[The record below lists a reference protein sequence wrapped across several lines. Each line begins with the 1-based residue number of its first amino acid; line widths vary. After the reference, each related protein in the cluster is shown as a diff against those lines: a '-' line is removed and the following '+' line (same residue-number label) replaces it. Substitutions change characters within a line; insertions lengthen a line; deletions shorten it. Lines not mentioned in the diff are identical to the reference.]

1 MSLSRILNEDPQ
13 GQRHYRNGHH
23 PYPAQ
28 DSPHPYYDHGPPRHH
43 HHHPPAQQ
51 QEYGQHEYWD
61 RNGHYD
67 HQEYRDPR
75 QHPSNHHHHHHPH
88 PQQPVYRSPSPPT
101 HAQHYPAEPPHH
113 HASHA
118 HGHHAHRHV
127 RASSSDLEDC
137 QEVWSHAVSEYA
149 LHWRE
154 KERAIEAKFD
164 HLTRTRND
172 AAARLNAHRYADK
185 LAALDQ
191 RNHALRAYDSADAAY
206 RARGGEGGRGG
217 YKRPL
222 NETDGAPGD
231 YGAKSGSA
239 KRRRLDEESIG
250 NGADEDELLF
260 DDNMPIQ
267 PEPKR
272 RGRKPKLG
280 NYHVAGGTPS
290 DVEAASTRS
299 TTPRKGRGGAPGKR
313 GGAPY
318 TTAPVPAANIDSL
331 PGTGTATPSGRFL
344 DNGDPDSFYGSGSMP
359 ASPASGALV
368 FEMDELIPP
377 LPKGVKLEGEAL
389 AQRLQQ
395 LEGAQ
400 HKVWLQ
406 IARRDIPKAYRYY
419 QQGQSMKV
427 HHNKRV
433 AQHAAVVARR
443 QSSRPLKAAKENQAR
458 AKKVVREMM
467 LFWRKNEKDER
478 DGRKRAEREAIERA
492 RQEEERR
499 ESARQ
504 KRKLEFLI
512 SQTELYSHFVGNK
525 LNTEDAGGE
534 APPDPAALGVLG
546 ADLDAADDG
555 RELKDIDFDD
565 ADETNLHLHA
575 KKNAQLAIMRAKQ
588 RVKAF
593 DAKGKQNGD
602 AVAAEDG
609 VEDEEMDE
617 EQEQTGPKLQT
628 MAALD
633 ESEELNF
640 QNPTLPAD
648 HSTVSQPKMLMT
660 ELKEYQLKGLN
671 WLVGLYEQGINGIL
685 ADEMGLGKTVQ
696 SIALLS
702 YLAETHNIWG
712 PFLVIAPSS
721 TLHNWQQEITRFVPQ
736 LKALPYWGSVKE
748 RATLRKFW
756 DMSQVSYG
764 KDAQFHVLVSS
775 YPLVLQDQQHL
786 KKLNWQYMILDEA
799 QAIKNSSS
807 ARWNTLL
814 DFECRNRLLLTGTP
828 IQNSMQ
834 ELWALLHFIMPTLFD
849 SLNEFSTWFTKD
861 EDARG
866 GGSGFNA
873 SQLRRLHMILRPFM
887 LRRLKTQV
895 QNELSEKI
903 EIEVPCYLSLR
914 QRKMYNKIRANV
926 SLVELLQRANSL
938 GDADSAKTLM
948 NLVMQSRKVV
958 SHPELF
964 ERAEVSSSFSMCHW
978 ARSGNLAREGDFL
991 IFPYSARNP
1000 IEVNIPELFYKDGGL
1015 LDVPGE
1021 NVRKGSDTRWLDNLM
1036 NIWSPDSIQ
1045 RSLHEDDSAFSF
1057 LRLQD
1062 ISPSEAHDI
1071 FSSTTLRRILLGLER
1086 ENWLR
1091 EDGAI
1096 YLDTDFT
1103 ANAAAPFAQLPPS
1116 PLNPFLEV
1124 ADGFPALADITQVAW
1139 QATCLSRPIMRWY
1152 SDMVLAPPIE
1162 MYLPDRTFVERQTR
1176 MMDSPSESLACYGLP
1191 SWLQDDPDAVA
1202 QFQRLY
1208 PGVPPVGL
1216 FGASPA
1222 NQLPWS
1228 TTQVPEAKRL
1238 IYDSG
1243 KLARLDS
1250 LLQELK
1256 SSNHRVLIYF
1266 QMTKMID
1273 LMEEYLVFRQYKY
1286 LRLDGSSKLEDRRD
1300 MVDDWQTRPDIF
1312 VFLLSTKAG
1321 GLGINLTAADTVIF
1335 YDHDWNPSND
1345 AQAMD
1350 RAHRLGQTRQV
1361 TVYRLITRGTIDE
1374 RIVQLARVKK
1384 EVQDAVVGNKQV
1396 SEVTKPAEIAQLLL
1410 NDDELANY
1418 KDKAAVNGNGVQRD
1432 GKAAAPAMTS
1442 WGNLRDAWVD
1452 EGDDFFGHSAT
1463 PNTFANNDVNDDD
1476 DPMQPVPTASGRG
1489 KRGRGRGSRARGER
1503 GTRSRGRRGRG
1514 QRGSGVGG
1522 EP

>member
-1 MSLSRILNEDPQ
+1 
-13 GQRHYRNGHH
+13 
-23 PYPAQ
+23 
-28 DSPHPYYDHGPPRHH
+28 
-43 HHHPPAQQ
+43 
-51 QEYGQHEYWD
+51 
-61 RNGHYD
+61 
-67 HQEYRDPR
+67 
-75 QHPSNHHHHHHPH
+75 
-88 PQQPVYRSPSPPT
+88 
-101 HAQHYPAEPPHH
+101 
-113 HASHA
+113 
-118 HGHHAHRHV
+118 
-127 RASSSDLEDC
+127 
-137 QEVWSHAVSEYA
+137 
-149 LHWRE
+149 
-154 KERAIEAKFD
+154 
-164 HLTRTRND
+164 
-172 AAARLNAHRYADK
+172 
-185 LAALDQ
+185 
-191 RNHALRAYDSADAAY
+191 
-206 RARGGEGGRGG
+206 
-217 YKRPL
+217 
-222 NETDGAPGD
+222 
-231 YGAKSGSA
+231 
-239 KRRRLDEESIG
+239 
-250 NGADEDELLF
+250 
-260 DDNMPIQ
+260 MPIQ

-280 NYHVAGGTPS
+280 NFHVAGGTPS

-313 GGAPY
+313 GGGPY
-318 TTAPVPAANIDSL
+318 TTTPVPAANIDSL

-344 DNGDPDSFYGSGSMP
+344 DNGDPDSVYGSGSMP

-368 FEMDELIPP
+368 FEMDEIIPP

-395 LEGAQ
+395 LEAAQ

-406 IARRDIPKAYRYY
+406 IARRDIPRAYKYY
-419 QQGQSMKV
+419 NQGQSMKA
-427 HHNKRV
+427 HHSRRISLHCAN
-433 AQHAAVVARR
+433 VARK

-478 DGRKRAEREAIERA
+478 DGRKRAEREAMERA
-492 RQEEERR
+492 RQDEERR

-525 LNTEDAGGE
+525 LHTEDAGGD
-534 APPDPAALGVLG
+534 APPVPAALDVVG
-546 ADLDAADDG
+546 ADLDAEDDD

-575 KKNAQLAIMRAKQ
+575 KKNAQMAILRAKQ
-588 RVKAF
+588 RVEAF
-593 DAKGKQNGD
+593 DARGRQNG
-602 AVAAEDG
+602 AAPPAEDG
-609 VEDEEMDE
+609 AEDEEMDE
-617 EQEQTGPKLQT
+617 KNEPSGPKLQPL
-628 MAALD
+628 AALD

-648 HSTVSQPKMLMT
+648 HTTVSQPKMLMT

-696 SIALLS
+696 SIALLA

-721 TLHNWQQEITRFVPQ
+721 TLHNWQQEITRFVPR
-736 LKALPYWGSVKE
+736 LKALPYWGGVKE
-748 RATLRKFW
+748 RTTLRKFW
-756 DMSQVSYG
+756 HKSHVSYG
-764 KDAQFHVLVSS
+764 QDAQFHVLVSS
-775 YPLVLQDQQHL
+775 YPLVLQDQQHF
-786 KKLNWQYMILDEA
+786 KGVNWQYMILDEA
-799 QAIKNSSS
+799 QAIKNANS

-849 SLNEFSTWFTKD
+849 SLTEFSTWFTKD
-861 EDARG
+861 EDAK
-866 GGSGFNA
+866 GGSGINA
-873 SQLRRLHMILRPFM
+873 NQLRRLHMILRPFM

-903 EIEVPCYLSLR
+903 EIDVLCNLSLR
-914 QRKMYNKIRANV
+914 QRILYSKIRANV

-948 NLVMQSRKVV
+948 NLVMHFRKVV
-958 SHPELF
+958 NHPELF
-964 ERAEVSSSFSMCHW
+964 ERAEVSSSFAMCRW

-1000 IEVNIPELFYKDGGL
+1000 IELNIPELFYTDGGL

-1021 NVRKGSDTRWLDNLM
+1021 NVRTGYDTRWLDNLM
-1036 NIWSPDSIQ
+1036 NIWNPDWIQ
-1045 RSLHEDDSAFSF
+1045 RSLHEHNSSFSF
-1057 LRLQD
+1057 LRIQD

-1071 FSSTTLRRILLGLER
+1071 FSSSTLRRILLGLER

-1091 EDGAI
+1091 DDGAI
-1096 YLDTDFT
+1096 YLDPDFI
-1103 ANAAAPFAQLPPS
+1103 ANTAAPFAQLPPS
-1116 PLNPFLEV
+1116 PLNSFLEV
-1124 ADGFPALADITQVAW
+1124 ADGFPALIDITEVAW
-1139 QATCLSRPIMRWY
+1139 QATCLSRPAMRWY
-1152 SDMVLAPPIE
+1152 SDIVLAPPIE
-1162 MYLPDRTFVERQTR
+1162 MYLPDRTFVERQASI
-1176 MMDSPSESLACYGLP
+1176 MDSFAESLACYGLP
-1191 SWLQDDPDAVA
+1191 YWLQDDPDAFA
-1202 QFQRLY
+1202 HFQRLY

-1256 SSNHRVLIYF
+1256 SGNHRVLIYF

-1300 MVDDWQTRPDIF
+1300 MVIDWQTRPDIF
-1312 VFLLSTKAG
+1312 VFLLSTRAG

-1396 SEVTKPAEIAQLLL
+1396 NEATKPTEIAQLLL
-1410 NDDELANY
+1410 NDDELANFN
-1418 KDKAAVNGNGVQRD
+1418 DETAVNGDAAKRN
-1432 GKAAAPAMTS
+1432 GKATAPANTS
-1442 WGNLRDAWVD
+1442 WSLRDAWVD

-1463 PNTFANNDVNDDD
+1463 PNNFGNDMNVDDE
-1476 DPMQPVPTASGRG
+1476 PVQPAATTSGRG

-1514 QRGSGVGG
+1514 HRGAGVGG